1 MFREYQRSL
10 KEYNALDFDDLLGKT
25 LELFQSCPE
34 VLQKY
39 RSKFRYIL
47 VDEYQDTN
55 VMQYHIVEL
64 LAREH
69 GNICVVGDDDQSIY
83 GWRGADIRNIL
94 DFEKDFPGEAYA
106 LTVLNTK
113 FQSFVK
119 PGMGADAALEALLQ
133 MERRGAWS
141 DGSLKRIAAQSGLE
155 ARDTALCTRMT
166 YGVVQ
171 NRTLLDYYI
180 DHWCTQKA
188 ARLEPVVA
196 CLLRLGIYQILFMDK
211 VPDRAAVHET
221 VELTKRRGKTRAAG
235 MINAVLRKCASSK
248 NTLPPLPQNSFISK
262 AAVQYSHP
270 RWLVERLT
278 ALVGEQE
285 AAAFLRLDNEPV
297 PTVIQANPL
306 KTTPAELENALR
318 SDGVRLTPHPWLE
331 GCFEVTGTGDLER
344 LSAFASGR
352 CTVQDAAARLAA
364 IAAGP
369 KPGDRVLDVCAA
381 PGGKS
386 FAMAMQME
394 NRGDILS
401 CDIHP
406 HKLNLIEN
414 GAARL
419 GITIIRT
426 ALADGRERHAGWVEQ
441 ADVVLADVP
450 CSGLG
455 IIRKKPDIRWKDPAQ
470 LAQLP
475 AVQLSILNNVS
486 AYVRPGG
493 VLVYAT
499 CTVLPEE
506 NGGVVSAF
514 LDVHPDFAKEEFT
527 LPGIGSCPG
536 DVTLWP
542 QRTGTDG
549 FYICRMRRRG

>member
-1 MFREYQRSL
+1 MTPR
-10 KEYNALDFDDLLGKT
+10 D
-25 LELFQSCPE
+25 
-34 VLQKY
+34 
-39 RSKFRYIL
+39 
-47 VDEYQDTN
+47 
-55 VMQYHIVEL
+55 
-64 LAREH
+64 AR
-69 GNICVVGDDDQSIY
+69 
-83 GWRGADIRNIL
+83 
-94 DFEKDFPGEAYA
+94 
-106 LTVLNTK
+106 
-113 FQSFVK
+113 
-119 PGMGADAALEALLQ
+119 DAALEALLQ

-155 ARDTALCTRMT
+155 ARDAALCTRLT

-188 ARLEPVVA
+188 ARLEPVVT

-221 VELTKRRGKTRAAG
+221 VELAKRRGKTRAAG

-248 NTLPPLPQNSFISK
+248 NTLPPLPQNSFVSK

-278 ALVGEQE
+278 ALAGEQE
-285 AAAFLRLDNEPV
+285 AEAFLRLDNEPV

-306 KTTPAELENALR
+306 KTTPAELENELR
-318 SDGVRLTPHPWLE
+318 SDGVRLVPHPWLE

-406 HKLNLIEN
+406 HKIDLIRA
-414 GAARL
+414 GAERL
-419 GITIIRT
+419 GFQN
-426 ALADGRERHAGWVEQ
+426 VEPMLRD
-441 ADVVLADVP
+441 ASVFNPEWEKGMDTVIADVP

-455 IIRKKPDIRWKDPAQ
+455 IIRKKPDIRYKDLKETEALPGLQ
-470 LAQLP
+470 LQ
-475 AVQLSILNNVS
+475 ILKNVS
-486 AYVRPGG
+486 RYVRPGG
-493 VLVYAT
+493 VLMYST
-499 CTVLPEE
+499 CTVLPRE
-506 NGGVVSAF
+506 NEQVVSAF
-514 LDVHPDFAKEEFT
+514 LADNPDFSPEKLALPEVFPRNETGMLT
-527 LPGIGSCPG
+527 LIPGEY
-536 DVTLWP
+536 D
-542 QRTGTDG
+542 TDG
-549 FYICRMRRRG
+549 FFICRMRRNL

>member
-1 MFREYQRSL
+1 MTPR
-10 KEYNALDFDDLLGKT
+10 D
-25 LELFQSCPE
+25 
-34 VLQKY
+34 
-39 RSKFRYIL
+39 
-47 VDEYQDTN
+47 
-55 VMQYHIVEL
+55 
-64 LAREH
+64 AR
-69 GNICVVGDDDQSIY
+69 
-83 GWRGADIRNIL
+83 
-94 DFEKDFPGEAYA
+94 
-106 LTVLNTK
+106 
-113 FQSFVK
+113 
-119 PGMGADAALEALLQ
+119 DAALEALLQ

-155 ARDTALCTRMT
+155 ARDAALCTRMT

-278 ALVGEQE
+278 ALAGEQE
-285 AAAFLRLDNEPV
+285 AEAFLRLDNEPV

-306 KTTPAELENALR
+306 KTTPAELENELR

-352 CTVQDAAARLAA
+352 CTVQDAAAKLTALAA
-364 IAAGP
+364 APKAGSFVI
-369 KPGDRVLDVCAA
+369 DTCAA

-386 FAMAMQME
+386 FAMAMCME
-394 NRGDILS
+394 GKGHILS
-401 CDIHP
+401 CDVEE
-406 HKLNLIEN
+406 HKLRLMEA
-414 GAARL
+414 GAERL
-419 GITIIRT
+419 GIECMEVR
-426 ALADGRERHAGWVEQ
+426 LADGRVCDEALAEK
-441 ADVVLADVP
+441 ADIVVCDVP

-455 IIRKKPDIRWKDPAQ
+455 IIRKKPDIRYKDMAS
-470 LAQLP
+470 LAGLP
-475 AVQLSILNNVS
+475 TIQSAILNNAS
-486 AYVRPGG
+486 RYVRRGG
-493 VLVYAT
+493 TLVYST

-506 NGGVVSAF
+506 NERVTDAF
-514 LDVHPDFAKEEFT
+514 LRAHPDFTYDTFA
-527 LPGIGSCPG
+527 LPGPIGTVEG
-536 DVTLWP
+536 HITLWP
-542 QRTGTDG
+542 QRHGTDG
-549 FYICRMRRRG
+549 FYICRMTRKE

>member
-1 MFREYQRSL
+1 MTPR
-10 KEYNALDFDDLLGKT
+10 D
-25 LELFQSCPE
+25 
-34 VLQKY
+34 
-39 RSKFRYIL
+39 
-47 VDEYQDTN
+47 
-55 VMQYHIVEL
+55 
-64 LAREH
+64 AR
-69 GNICVVGDDDQSIY
+69 
-83 GWRGADIRNIL
+83 
-94 DFEKDFPGEAYA
+94 
-106 LTVLNTK
+106 
-113 FQSFVK
+113 
-119 PGMGADAALEALLQ
+119 DAALEALLQ

-155 ARDTALCTRMT
+155 ARDAALCTRMT

-248 NTLPPLPQNSFISK
+248 NTLPPLPQNSFVSK

-285 AAAFLRLDNEPV
+285 AEAFLRLDNEPV

-318 SDGVRLTPHPWLE
+318 SDGVRLVPHPWLE

-406 HKLNLIEN
+406 HKLKLIEN

-426 ALADGRERHAGWVEQ
+426 ALADGRERHAG
-441 ADVVLADVP
+441 
-450 CSGLG
+450 
-455 IIRKKPDIRWKDPAQ
+455 
-470 LAQLP
+470 
-475 AVQLSILNNVS
+475 
-486 AYVRPGG
+486 
-493 VLVYAT
+493 
-499 CTVLPEE
+499 
-506 NGGVVSAF
+506 
-514 LDVHPDFAKEEFT
+514 
-527 LPGIGSCPG
+527 
-536 DVTLWP
+536 
-542 QRTGTDG
+542 
-549 FYICRMRRRG
+549 

>member
-1 MFREYQRSL
+1 MFLNCRARAASAWQRRIICG
-10 KEYNALDFDDLLGKT
+10 AI
-25 LELFQSCPE
+25 
-34 VLQKY
+34 
-39 RSKFRYIL
+39 RSRWAC
-47 VDEYQDTN
+47 D
-55 VMQYHIVEL
+55 
-64 LAREH
+64 AR
-69 GNICVVGDDDQSIY
+69 DA
-83 GWRGADIRNIL
+83 R
-94 DFEKDFPGEAYA
+94 
-106 LTVLNTK
+106 
-113 FQSFVK
+113 
-119 PGMGADAALEALLQ
+119 DAALEALLQ

-155 ARDTALCTRMT
+155 ARDAALCTRMT

-221 VELTKRRGKTRAAG
+221 VELTKRRGKARAAG

-248 NTLPPLPQNSFISK
+248 NTLPQLPQNSFISK

-285 AAAFLRLDNEPV
+285 AEAFLRLDNEPV

-306 KTTPAELENALR
+306 KTTPAELENELR
-318 SDGVRLTPHPWLE
+318 SDGVRLVPHPWLE

-406 HKLNLIEN
+406 HKLKLIEN

-475 AVQLSILNNVS
+475 ARPAVDIEQRVCLRPSRRRAGVCHLHRS
-486 AYVRPGG
+486 AGG
-493 VLVYAT
+493 
-499 CTVLPEE
+499 
-506 NGGVVSAF
+506 
-514 LDVHPDFAKEEFT
+514 K
-527 LPGIGSCPG
+527 
-536 DVTLWP
+536 
-542 QRTGTDG
+542 
-549 FYICRMRRRG
+549 RRRGVGLFGRTPGLCERGIYPARYRKLSR